1 MMLNIHKY
9 PMGKVECYSAP
20 TIIDKIKNYF
30 KRRQKAGI
38 PGMKWGTSRQKTKGA
53 DIMSNTMFKVG
64 DKVRVK
70 EGLKGGEYYGGL
82 YFNHAMADRCG
93 KVATI
98 TKAFDGDEYS
108 RYELDIESMDFVY
121 NDDML
126 EPYSGFSKSDLKD
139 GMVVQHRDG
148 EMLIVF
154 GDTLVAQNGTWGLD
168 EYHDDL
174 TDCNKKDADIVKVYK
189 VKPDCVNDI
198 HDVYDVDYLDL
209 IWERKEEPT
218 RKYKPGDRVKVRSDL
233 ECITKYGT
241 HHFVHSMKP
250 LLGKTVTIIGCGPYC
265 DDYRIKEL
273 DGYLWTNDMF
283 EGLVVYEEMT
293 VAEIEKKLGH
303 KVKIVDGE

>member
-1 MMLNIHKY
+1 MLNIHKY

-38 PGMKWGTSRQKTKGA
+38 PGMKWGTRRQKTKGA

-82 YFNHAMADRCG
+82 YFNHNMVRHCG
-93 KVATI
+93 EVATI
-98 TKAFDGDEYS
+98 TRVRQATYD
-108 RYELDIESMDFVY
+108 LDIEEYGYVY
-121 NDDML
+121 NDHML
-126 EPYSGFSKSDLKD
+126 APATFTKSNLKD

-148 EMLIVF
+148 DMFIVF
-154 GDTLVAQNGTWGLD
+154 GDTLVAQNGTWDLD

-174 TDCNKKDADIVKVYK
+174 TDCNEKDADIVKVYK
-189 VKPDCVNDI
+189 VKPHCGNDI
-198 HDVYDVDYLDL
+198 NDVYDVDYLDL

-233 ECITKYGT
+233 ESVKMYGT
-241 HHFVHSMKP
+241 HHFVNGMKP
-250 LLGKTVTIIGCGPYC
+250 FLGETVTIIGCGPKD

-273 DGYLWTNDMF
+273 DGYLWTDEMF
-283 EGLVVYEEMT
+283 EGLIAYEEMT
-293 VAEIEKKLGH
+293 VAEIEKKLGY